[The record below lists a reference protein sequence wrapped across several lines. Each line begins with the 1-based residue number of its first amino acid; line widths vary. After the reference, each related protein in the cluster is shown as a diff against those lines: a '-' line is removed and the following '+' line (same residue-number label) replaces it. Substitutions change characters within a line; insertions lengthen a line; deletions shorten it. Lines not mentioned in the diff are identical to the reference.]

1 MADLTDPR
9 YWDTAILRA
18 AGRLLMLA
26 AFEERPGH
34 GYDVARR
41 LTGICGD
48 WCKPSPAMIYPAI
61 HELEAEGLIACE
73 ADVSSGRKRRV
84 CQLTD
89 EGREAL
95 RVGAEAWAKFLPA
108 METLLVGRGLSPAAT
123 SCGDQP

>member
-1 MADLTDPR
+1 MANLTDPG

-26 AFEERPGH
+26 ALDDRPGH
-34 GYDVARR
+34 GYEIAQR

-73 ADVSSGRKRRV
+73 AEVSSGRKRRV
-84 CQLTD
+84 CHLTD
-89 EGREAL
+89 EGRLAL
-95 RVGAEAWAKFLPA
+95 SVGAEAWARFLPA
-108 METLLVGRGLSPAAT
+108 MEQLLARRGFSPAVA
-123 SCGDQP
+123 SCAEQP